1 MSDDTGRDDKGRW
14 LKGGTSPNPSGR
26 RSRAQELA
34 YLQIM
39 QDTVK
44 RADWVAIIEKA
55 VEQAKQGRTA
65 AREWLGKYLMG
76 LPTQRTELT
85 GSQGDP
91 LKITV
96 EWEDHATSGDQG

>member
-1 MSDDTGRDDKGRW
+1 MSDDSGRDEQGRW
-14 LKGGTSPNPSGR
+14 LKGGASPNPSGR

-39 QDTVK
+39 KDTVK

-65 AREWLGKYLMG
+65 AREWLAKYLMG

-85 GSQGDP
+85 GQDGNA
-91 LKITV
+91 LKIIV
-96 EWEDHATSGDQG
+96 EWDDNATNSDSS